1 MKIGLVLA
9 GGGARGAYQI
19 GVIKALREL
28 SIDKYIKVISGTSIG
43 ALNAILFMNDDI
55 DKAIY
60 IWESISKKEILPID
74 EKNLTI
80 RSMILHFG
88 IKNMNFIKKYI
99 PTMILGGNISRDGL
113 INIMNKIDFDFIKK
127 SEIICYTSCTNLKE
141 LTPRYFKINDYEEED
156 IKKILLATSAIP
168 IIYDYEEIESTEYL
182 DGGIADNVPIQPV
195 YGENCDIIIVVHLAK
210 ESDID
215 KRLFPNTHIIEII
228 PTIMEDG
235 LFEGTLNF
243 DKDMS
248 KRRMNIGYDDTIEMI
263 KPIMELTRYIDN
275 GEREEVKDKLSFK
288 NKKKRF
294 INIIKLRF

>member
-1 MKIGLVLA
+1 MKIGLVLT

-19 GVIKALREL
+19 GVMKALREL

-43 ALNAILFMNDDI
+43 ALNAILFMSDDI

-80 RSMILHFG
+80 RSIILHFG

-127 SEIICYTSCTNLKE
+127 SEIVCYASCTNLKE

-156 IKKILLATSAIP
+156 IKKILLATSAMP
-168 IIYDYEEIESTEYL
+168 IIYDYEEIESAEYL
-182 DGGIADNVPIQPV
+182 DGGIVDNVPIQPV
-195 YGENCDIIIVVHLAK
+195 YGENCDIIIVVHLVK
-210 ESDID
+210 ESNID

-248 KRRMNIGYDDTIEMI
+248 KRRMNIGYNDTIEMI

-275 GEREEVKDKLSFK
+275 GEREEVKDKLSFN